1 MLPNEQVYG
10 AASTWIHRLPTSG
23 YAEDNRN
30 FVPAWQTIAGG
41 INAGKLTVNTSLDD
55 SICYAAI
62 AADAPAASVT
72 YFQGSDIT
80 NIKEN
85 TYVKEDFFVG
95 FSNPYIND
103 VMRINYYDVGD
114 SSFPGSFVYSPVTT
128 LGQSNPNSKIQPLCS
143 VSLKDLVL
151 CVYVIA
157 YNSDFTASTER
168 AYNGY
173 RVQDATNYPNVVQ
186 VYGIPYCRLSGLTNR
201 SPLAISND
209 EFGGV
214 FFCRLNEYD
223 IPVYTGGKIRD
234 YNATAIRQN
243 NDCKILLWGMAE
255 PGGITEAFALGSNYI
270 HRAVGQ
276 GGTLRLINDG
286 NNAVYYRPFDL
297 ASDWVQRA
305 AASYGC
311 FFTDRTSYAQ
321 TLAYASANMRLGT
334 IDEDG
339 LCHGD
344 YTTGD
349 DNRDQPQYSWLS
361 TNESTYNP
369 ATPIDPNTYSNA
381 TTFNT
386 IGNLASMHK
395 RYVLNAVGVGALM
408 TDLWTISNDF
418 ITNPTQDVTYEDK
431 VIDNFLT
438 NNPID
443 CIVSLERYPLNPIP
457 RGDTLLRNIKY
468 GRITG
473 QAAGYIMP
481 YTSMQYDFQSI
492 EIWPRFG
499 NCFLDYS
506 PYTRLELYIPFCGTT
521 ELDPSD
527 FINRNLSVR
536 MYIDFTT
543 GTCTA
548 YILSNSMVV
557 KSVNGECSIK
567 IPVSGIDTT
576 TMQSQIQNA
585 IIQERKAYG
594 QAAGLQ
600 YTDMTHLGAKYTP
613 LAGLYDTKSHGFGG
627 KDLSDSIYGK
637 KAAGKI
643 WDLAGAQYNLEHQV
657 APIHQIGG
665 ATAATSWAID
675 LQCRL
680 LIYSPTGEAVAYK
693 KGLPVL
699 ADLTQYAHL
708 NGFAMLA
715 DDTLSKYHG
724 FTVITSI
731 DLSGISATDT
741 EQAQIMQLL
750 TSGVYLP

>member
-10 AASTWIHRLPTSG
+10 AASTWLHVYPFTD
-23 YAEDNRN
+23 YHEDNTSYIA
-30 FVPAWQTIAGG
+30 AWQTIAGG
-41 INAGKLTVNTSLDD
+41 INAGKVDYSKPLDN
-55 SICYAAI
+55 SICYCAI
-62 AADAPAASVT
+62 ADDSPAAGIYTVACNDLT
-72 YFQGSDIT
+72 AV
-80 NIKEN
+80 KE
-85 TYVKEDFFVG
+85 TKPLKEDFYISQGDYSSGFVTQC
-95 FSNPYIND
+95 
-103 VMRINYYDVGD
+103 YYDVTNN
-114 SSFPGSFVYSPVTT
+114 FPALWTYDTSASPNA
-128 LGQSNPNSKIQPLCS
+128 SNPNMALKPLTS
-143 VSLKDLVL
+143 VSLKDLVM
-151 CVYVIA
+151 CIYVVGYDNA
-157 YNSDFTASTER
+157 FGDMKVST
-168 AYNGY
+168 YNGY
-173 RVQDATNYPNVVQ
+173 KQQYSASHPNIVGI
-186 VYGIPYCRLSGLTNR
+186 YGVPYCRVSNSSTRFALTNSETNNFCGFAR
-201 SPLAISND
+201 MGKFTIPNNTAEIIDYSGSISH
-209 EFGGV
+209 
-214 FFCRLNEYD
+214 
-223 IPVYTGGKIRD
+223 TGGLIFHMWGIPHVNGGD
-234 YNATAIRQN
+234 YYGDT
-243 NDCKILLWGMAE
+243 
-255 PGGITEAFALGSNYI
+255 PNYVY
-270 HRAVGQ
+270 RAYGQ
-276 GGTLRLINDG
+276 GGTFTAKQSRLFYIRQWGAAYQQHAGD
-286 NNAVYYRPFDL
+286 
-297 ASDWVQRA
+297 DWIRRV
-305 AASYGC
+305 AASYGV
-311 FFTDRTSYAQ
+311 FFVDRTSYA
-321 TLAYASANMRLGT
+321 TSAAYASANMCLGT

-344 YTTGD
+344 YTSGD
-349 DNRDQPQYSWLS
+349 ANRDQPQYSWTS

-369 ATPIDPNTYSNA
+369 DTPIDPNHYSNA
-381 TTFNT
+381 TAFNT

-395 RYVLNAVGVGALM
+395 RYVLNATGVGALM

-418 ITNPTQDVTYEDK
+418 ITNPSEDVTYEDK

-468 GRITG
+468 GRISG
-473 QAAGYIMP
+473 QAAGYVMP
-481 YTSMQYDFQSI
+481 YTSMQYDFQTI

-527 FINRNLSVR
+527 FIYRNLSVK
-536 MYIDFTT
+536 MFIDFTT

-600 YTDMTHLGAKYTP
+600 YTDMAHLGSKYTP
-613 LAGLYDTKSHGFGG
+613 LSFLWDPKNAGMGG
-627 KDLSDSIYGK
+627 KNLSDSIYGK
-637 KAAGKI
+637 KSAAKI
-643 WDLAGAQYNLEHQV
+643 WDFAGAQYNLEHQI
-657 APIHQIGG
+657 APIHQIGS
-665 ATAATSWAID
+665 ATAATGWAID

-724 FTVITSI
+724 FTKISSI
-731 DLSGISATDT
+731 DLTGISATET
-741 EQAQIMQLL
+741 EQTQIMQLL

>member
-1 MLPNEQVYG
+1 MIPNEQVYG
-10 AASTWIHRLPTSG
+10 ASNTWIHVYPYDDYHT
-23 YAEDNRN
+23 DNKN
-30 FVPAWQTIAGG
+30 YIAAWQTIAGG
-41 INAGKLTVNTSLDD
+41 INGGKVDYSKPLDN

-62 AADAPAASVT
+62 AADAPAAGA
-72 YFQGSDIT
+72 YFAAGNDLNNTI
-80 NIKEN
+80 EN
-85 TYVKEDFFVG
+85 LPLKEDFFISQGDFGVG
-95 FSNPYIND
+95 FTTQC
-103 VMRINYYDVGD
+103 YYDVTD
-114 SSFPGSFVYSPVTT
+114 NFPQKWTYDINSSP
-128 LGQSNPNSKIQPLCS
+128 LANNPNMALKPLTS
-143 VSLKDLVL
+143 VSLKDIVL
-151 CVYVIA
+151 CIYVVG
-157 YNSDFTASTER
+157 YNSDYSQSQTST
-168 AYNGY
+168 YNGY
-173 RVQDATNYPNVVQ
+173 KQQYSGSYPNIVC
-186 VYGIPYCRLSGLTNR
+186 VYGIPYCRIPNSSSRSALSNGESYNFCGFARMGSYNIPNSSTQIIDYSGSIAHLGGLIFHIWGIPIGT
-201 SPLAISND
+201 
-209 EFGGV
+209 GT
-214 FFCRLNEYD
+214 EYYGNT
-223 IPVYTGGKIRD
+223 PNYVYKA
-234 YNATAIRQN
+234 Y
-243 NDCKILLWGMAE
+243 
-255 PGGITEAFALGSNYI
+255 
-270 HRAVGQ
+270 GQ
-276 GGTLRLINDG
+276 GGKFEAHNGNIFYTRPWGAAYQQHAGNDWI
-286 NNAVYYRPFDL
+286 R
-297 ASDWVQRA
+297 RA
-305 AASYGC
+305 AASFGC
-311 FFTDRTSYAQ
+311 FFVDRTSYA
-321 TLAYASANMRLGT
+321 TSAAYASANMCLGT

-344 YTTGD
+344 YTTGS
-349 DNRDQPQYSWLS
+349 DNTDQPQYSWLS

-395 RYVLNAVGVGALM
+395 RYVLNAAGVGALM
-408 TDLWTISNDF
+408 TDLWTISNNF

-457 RGDTLLRNIKY
+457 RGDTLPRNIKY

-521 ELDPSD
+521 DLDPSD